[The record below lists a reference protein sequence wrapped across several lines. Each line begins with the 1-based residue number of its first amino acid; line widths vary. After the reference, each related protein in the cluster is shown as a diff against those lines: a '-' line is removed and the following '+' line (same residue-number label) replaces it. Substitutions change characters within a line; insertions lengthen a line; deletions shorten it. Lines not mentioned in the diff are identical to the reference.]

1 MDDRLG
7 EQRHD
12 RLRRARWR
20 LRGALLW
27 PMFAVLTVVDA
38 AIMHWLPI
46 AGEGTHW
53 VPALLLAGCLNI
65 AAVALLGSLGGFALR
80 RLRPGLP
87 KIVADDRAGT
97 TVLGLLASI
106 YVVAGMIH
114 APELDAQREA
124 FGAQSDAVRRWVQA
138 NGDRYARGH
147 VDLADAIR
155 IDENL
160 YRTCIPSADPR
171 RFLCLVV
178 DTGQS
183 PPRVKRDDNRES
195 NTSLNGRRGF
205 R

>member
-1 MDDRLG
+1 MDDRLA

>member
-27 PMFAVLTVVDA
+27 PTFAVLTVVDA

-124 FGAQSDAVRRWVQA
+124 FAAQSDAVRRWVQA